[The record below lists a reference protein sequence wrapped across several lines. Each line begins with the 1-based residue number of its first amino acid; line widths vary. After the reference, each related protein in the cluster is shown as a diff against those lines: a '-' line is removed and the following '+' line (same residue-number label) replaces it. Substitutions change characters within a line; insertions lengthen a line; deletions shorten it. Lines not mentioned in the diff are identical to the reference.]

1 MRVHSNKKRLI
12 AEINMIPFIDI
23 CLLLLI
29 IFMVMTPFLMQ
40 AKIKVSL
47 PESASSAKSSDSAKV
62 ITVQILRN
70 NTIIIDGKRTKFSR
84 LKKEL
89 ILRLS
94 KSSKKSVLVQADKK
108 VSIQKVVTAL
118 DIAKD
123 LGAGKIGIGVIQ
135 KSGKK

>member
-40 AKIKVSL
+40 SKIKVSL
-47 PESASSAKSSDSAKV
+47 PESASSAKSSDSSNV
-62 ITVQILRN
+62 ITVQILRKGAV
-70 NTIIIDGKRTKFSR
+70 IINGKRTKFSR

-89 ILRLS
+89 MLRLS
-94 KSSKKSVLVQADKK
+94 KSRKKSVLVQADKR

-118 DIAKD
+118 DIAKE
-123 LGAGKIGIGVIQ
+123 LGAGKIGIGVMQ
-135 KSGKK
+135 KTGKK

>member
-1 MRVHSNKKRLI
+1 MRIHSKIKGPI

-40 AKIKVSL
+40 SKIKVSL
-47 PESASSAKSSDSAKV
+47 PESASSAKSSDSSKV
-62 ITVQILRN
+62 INVQILRKGAV
-70 NTIIIDGKRTKFSR
+70 IIDGKRIKFSG

-89 ILRLS
+89 MLRLS
-94 KSSKKSVLVQADKK
+94 KSSKKSVLVQADKR

-118 DIAKD
+118 DIAKE
-123 LGAGKIGIGVIQ
+123 LGAGKIGIGVMQ
-135 KSGKK
+135 KAGKK

>member
-1 MRVHSNKKRLI
+1 MRIHQVKKGII

-40 AKIKVSL
+40 SKIKVNL
-47 PESASSAKSSDSAKV
+47 PESSATSKSSDSNKV
-62 ITVQILRN
+62 ITVQILRGGSV
-70 NTIIIDGKRTKFSR
+70 IIDGKKTKFSK

-89 ILRLS
+89 VLRLS
-94 KSSKKSVLVQADKK
+94 KSRKKSVLVQADKK

>member
-1 MRVHSNKKRLI
+1 MHSIKKGPI

-40 AKIKVSL
+40 SKIKVSL
-47 PESASSAKSSDSAKV
+47 PESSSSSKSSDSDKM
-62 ITVQILRN
+62 ITVQILN
-70 NTIIIDGKRTKFSR
+70 SGAIIIDDKKTKFSQ

-94 KSSKKSVLVQADKK
+94 KSRKKSILVQADKN

-135 KSGKK
+135 KSEKK